1 MSKPNKHSFDFA
13 LIALVSIVLIFCFST
28 LSGCATMNSAAA
40 GLTSTQAQQDMYLVE
55 SDYAAALRIAV
66 AYRDLPACQPGLKIC
81 ADATVL
87 ADIRAVNAAADVVL
101 FNSEAVVRSKS
112 TSAELANA
120 ITAAK
125 SAVAELTAL
134 TSKVKV
140 R

>member
-1 MSKPNKHSFDFA
+1 MSKPSKHSFDLA
-13 LIALVSIVLIFCFST
+13 LSALVGVIFIFCFST
-28 LSGCATMNSAAA
+28 ISGCATVNSVAA

-66 AYRDLPACQPGLKIC
+66 AYRNLPACQTGMKIC

-87 ADIRAVNAAADVVL
+87 ADLRSVNAAADSVL
-101 FNSEAVVRSKS
+101 FNSEAIVRSNS

-120 ITAAK
+120 VTAAK

-140 R
+140 Q